1 MDMLKILIDEMLKS
15 GVEFQY
21 TDYQIGE
28 HGEIGEC
35 ITSRLTDISDYRPDI
50 SYNPINQHS
59 NWWKLGM
66 EKLAGK
72 IIYYQYMTDYM
83 SIQRENDWD
92 FIHDYEYRVG
102 NFTMSRTLLNMPGHP
117 LYRHAIRNMVLAGVT
132 FQRRAGEVLT
142 LSSINAGDDL
152 AGFHPQAA
160 HVDNW
165 PALAIAKM
173 AGYQISYRI
182 SGVSG
187 ADAVMDAD
195 DFRFYSYCEF
205 RIGEW
210 DSSITHRMDD
220 ESEADDEVIVDIIY
234 KPVMAVKEITLP
246 ISVGI
251 PMGEIAMVTSTP
263 DVGVSQIDQLI
274 NKLQA
279 ELDAIKLLQDAG
291 YTITK
296 NT

>member
-1 MDMLKILIDEMLKS
+1 MDLLKILIGEMLKS
-15 GVEFQY
+15 GVEFRY
-21 TDYQIGE
+21 TDYQMGDD
-28 HGEIGEC
+28 GAVGEC
-35 ITSRLTDISDYRPDI
+35 ITSKLTDIADYHACV
-50 SYNPINQHS
+50 SYNPVNQHTH
-59 NWWKLGM
+59 WWKLGM

-72 IIYYQYMTDYM
+72 IIYHRCMTDYM
-83 SIQRENDWD
+83 SIQRDNDWN

-102 NFTMSRTLLNMPGHP
+102 NFMMSRTPVDMIAHP
-117 LYRHAIRNMVLAGVT
+117 LSRHAIRHMMLAGVT
-132 FQRRAGEVLT
+132 FLRRDGELLT
-142 LSSINAGDDL
+142 ISSINAGDDL

-160 HVDNW
+160 HVNNW
-165 PALAIAKM
+165 PALAIAKT

-187 ADAVMDAD
+187 DDAVMEAD
-195 DFRFYSYCEF
+195 DFRFYGYCDF
-205 RIGEW
+205 RIDEW

-251 PMGEIAMVTSTP
+251 PMGEMVMVSSP
-263 DVGVSQIDQLI
+263 AGGVSQIDQLI

-279 ELDAIKLLQDAG
+279 ELDAIKLLQEAG